1 MMTLMMH
8 SNAFF
13 LESPHKIE
21 SDSTIQQMVV
31 DDIKL
36 SDWNLDF
43 SSVKLLPKESTDD
56 MVAVVA

>member
-8 SNAFF
+8 SNVFL

-21 SDSTIQQMVV
+21 SDSTIQQIVV
-31 DDIKL
+31 ADINR
-36 SDWNLDF
+36 SDGNLDF